1 MTDDL
6 CLNTPTSSSPRKR
19 IEWLTP
25 FVLAGIVLVLFSP
38 ALQFEFIS
46 FDTPGQV
53 LKNPHVSELSCENVY
68 HIFTS
73 RCITSY
79 YPVRTLSFAIDG
91 HFWGLK
97 AFGFKLTNQLIHV
110 ANVLLLYWLIRR
122 VLAQFTASSDTGRA
136 WTVLAAAWA
145 AGMYGIH
152 PLVVEPVVWIPGREE
167 LLMTLGAL
175 AAVHCHLSARLRARS
190 GARLRVVMF
199 WHVATAISCLMACLS
214 NAVGA
219 VIPLLLLAWDICYLR
234 DRRFVRMLSG
244 SALPWAI
251 ALVTIGV
258 KRLGYAEHP
267 AFEKAASL
275 DAVIQS
281 FGLEPGQS
289 LVSVSFFSWQH
300 VGLVLR
306 VFWLNVSSIFWPSQL
321 TVYYD
326 PVIPSTLLHPEV
338 LLGGVAL
345 ASFVLIGWLLR
356 KWKGA
361 CFGMIW
367 LGAALA
373 PVSQIMPHHV
383 HRADRF
389 LYLPLIG
396 LSIVVAS
403 LVLELGKSVNPRAR
417 KLVAAVCITVGLACM
432 VATTDQLSRWEND
445 FTVWRHAVQV
455 APRNC
460 DAHRLLGNELAER
473 GEFSEAFREY
483 RRALEIDVFDVQT
496 LDRYARYLAVV
507 PPPDRDSPL
516 AIRLATMACQLTS
529 FQDKSLVR
537 TLAIAYNSC
546 AEEFRQRGAYSES
559 LRCYAQAS
567 SHDPDYVVPRLN
579 RALLL
584 ASCEEESVRDLE
596 EAKREASLLRHRD
609 DLTADQM
616 RALEQVFWMVAQGLS
631 ASDERHGQGVA
642 GKKLQANP

>member
-1 MTDDL
+1 M
-6 CLNTPTSSSPRKR
+6 
-19 IEWLTP
+19 
-25 FVLAGIVLVLFSP
+25 LFSP

-46 FDTPGQV
+46 FDTPSQI
-53 LKNPHVSELSCENVY
+53 LKNPHVSELTYENVY

-73 RCITSY
+73 RCVTSY
-79 YPVRTLSFAIDG
+79 YPVRTLSFALDG

-122 VLAQFTASSDTGRA
+122 VLAQFAASSDSGRT

-175 AAVHCHLSARLRARS
+175 AAVHCHLSARLRAGA
-190 GARLRVVMF
+190 GARLRVVVL
-199 WHVATAISCLMACLS
+199 WHVATAFCCLMACLS

-219 VIPLLLLAWDICYLR
+219 VIPLLLLAWDLCYLR
-234 DRRFVRMLSG
+234 NRRFVQMLSG
-244 SALPWAI
+244 TALPWAI
-251 ALVTIGV
+251 ALATIGV
-258 KRLGYAEHP
+258 KRLGYAQHP

-281 FGLEPGQS
+281 LGLEPGQS

-306 VFWLNVSSIFWPSQL
+306 VFWLNISSIFWPSQL
-321 TVYYD
+321 TVSYD
-326 PVIPSTLLHPEV
+326 PAIPPTLRHPEV
-338 LLGGVAL
+338 ILGAIAL
-345 ASFVLIGWLLR
+345 AVYVLVGWLLR
-356 KWKGA
+356 RRKGA

-373 PVSQIMPHHV
+373 PVSQVMPHHV

-396 LSIVVAS
+396 LSIVAAS
-403 LVLELGKSVNPRAR
+403 LVLELGKSVNPRAQ
-417 KLVAAVCITVGLACM
+417 KLVAAVCIAVGFVCM
-432 VATTDQLSRWEND
+432 VATTDQLALWQND
-445 FTVWRHAVQV
+445 LAVWRNAVQV

-473 GEFSEAFREY
+473 GEFPEAFREY

-516 AIRLATMACQLTS
+516 AIRLATMACQFTS

-537 TLAIAYNSC
+537 TLAIAYNNR
-546 AEEFRQRGAYSES
+546 AEELRQQGAYLEA

-567 SHDPDYVVPRLN
+567 SHDPGYVAPRLN
-579 RALLL
+579 RVLLL
-584 ASCEEESVRDLE
+584 ATCDDESVRDLG
-596 EAKREASLLRHRD
+596 EAKREACILRQDAQDLLPN
-609 DLTADQM
+609 QM
-616 RALEQVFWMVAQGLS
+616 SALEHVFWMAAQEPS
-631 ASDERHGQGVA
+631 AND
-642 GKKLQANP
+642 KKSEHSTTGEKSQPNP